1 MRISRKTRDI
11 RELRERHTVFLFHKL
26 TRRIGIKEPALP
38 CMCKPHFF
46 TWPVGHGTYRRVQFL
61 H

>member
-26 TRRIGIKEPALP
+26 ARCIGIKEPALP

-46 TWPVGHGTYRRVQFL
+46 MRPVGHGTYGRVQFL